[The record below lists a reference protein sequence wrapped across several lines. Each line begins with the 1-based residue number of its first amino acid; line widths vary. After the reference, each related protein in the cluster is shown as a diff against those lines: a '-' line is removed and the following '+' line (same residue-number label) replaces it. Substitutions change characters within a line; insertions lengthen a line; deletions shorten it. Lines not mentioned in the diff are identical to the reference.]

1 MIRYQGEAKEL
12 GGAEVQ
18 EEEAKEQATWEEE
31 PQEDKAKKNKASGRG
46 TTALTA
52 VLPRWPRYYRAY
64 YRTYY
69 RGQQRTYGSG
79 YGTTAA
85 TTAGNRGNTVVVTVV
100 AAVLPHPRYYRANH
114 GTTVL
119 PARRNGSTIPVSESG
134 PP

>member
-1 MIRYQGEAKEL
+1 MGRRTSRRQG
-12 GGAEVQ
+12 Q
-18 EEEAKEQATWEEE
+18 EEQSFRPRYYRA
-31 PQEDKAKKNKASGRG
+31 DRG
-46 TTALTA
+46 TTA
-52 VLPRWPRYYRAY
+52 PRYYRAY

-69 RGQQRTYGSG
+69 HEQQRTYGSG

-100 AAVLPHPRYYRANH
+100 AAVTTAPAVLPHPRYYRANH

>member
-1 MIRYQGEAKEL
+1 MGRRTSRRQG
-12 GGAEVQ
+12 Q
-18 EEEAKEQATWEEE
+18 EEQSFRPRYYRA
-31 PQEDKAKKNKASGRG
+31 DRG
-46 TTALTA
+46 TTAPRYYRAGHGTTA
-52 VLPRWPRYYRAY
+52 PRYYRAY

-85 TTAGNRGNTVVVTVV
+85 TTAGNRGNTVV

-119 PARRNGSTIPVSESG
+119 PARRNGSTIP
-134 PP
+134 

>member
-1 MIRYQGEAKEL
+1 MGRRTSRRQG
-12 GGAEVQ
+12 Q
-18 EEEAKEQATWEEE
+18 EEQSFRPRYYRA
-31 PQEDKAKKNKASGRG
+31 GHG
-46 TTALTA
+46 TTA
-52 VLPRWPRYYRAY
+52 PRYYRAY

-69 RGQQRTYGSG
+69 REQQRTYGSG

-85 TTAGNRGNTVVVTVV
+85 TTAGNRGLTVVVTVV